1 MPPRKSSPSKTR
13 CFLMNVIFFGSISI
27 PDDPF
32 VYREK
37 IDKKLES
44 ESISKLLVLS
54 YHLSYSLVIVILRL
68 LVPPVLAY
76 PPP

>member
-1 MPPRKSSPSKTR
+1 M
-13 CFLMNVIFFGSISI
+13 SIL
-27 PDDPF
+27 DDPF

-44 ESISKLLVLS
+44 EWNSKLLVLS
-54 YHLSYSLVIVILRL
+54 YHLSYSLVIVILWL
-68 LVPPVLAY
+68 LVPPVFAY